1 MNGLVSDQG
10 LTVARSRALKRLAVM
25 ALSLGFAACSHGPRR
40 PEPPPEVA
48 DQESLAAKGQAVR
61 TDLIREVINKGQYY
75 AALAHIDEQK
85 AAYGDSPELRLL
97 EADTRRNLGQK
108 TQAEA
113 LYRSLLAGPQAGQ
126 AYHGLGLV
134 CAAGG
139 DREGAIRN
147 LRFAAG
153 RLPTD
158 VEIRNDL
165 GYALMEAGRYTE
177 AVPELSTAA
186 ELAPN
191 QRKSRNNL
199 IILMVLMGNEPA
211 ASRLAQ
217 QIGAGPDQMRK
228 LRDEAQDIR
237 RKATG

>member
-1 MNGLVSDQG
+1 VTDHGPALVWSQ
-10 LTVARSRALKRLAVM
+10 ALKRLAVV

-40 PEPPPEVA
+40 PEPPPEAV
-48 DQESLAAKGQAVR
+48 DKESPAAKDQAVR
-61 TDLIREVINKGQYY
+61 MDLIREVINKGQYY
-75 AALAHIDEQK
+75 AALAHIEEQK
-85 AAYGDSPELRLL
+85 AGYGDSPELRLL

-126 AYHGLGLV
+126 AYHGLGLLY
-134 CAAGG
+134 AAGG
-139 DREGAIRN
+139 DREGAILS
-147 LRFAAG
+147 LRSAAR

-177 AVPELSTAA
+177 AMPELSTAA

-191 QRKSRNNL
+191 QLKSRNNL

-217 QIGAGPDQMRK
+217 QIGAGPDQMRR

-237 RKATG
+237 RRATG